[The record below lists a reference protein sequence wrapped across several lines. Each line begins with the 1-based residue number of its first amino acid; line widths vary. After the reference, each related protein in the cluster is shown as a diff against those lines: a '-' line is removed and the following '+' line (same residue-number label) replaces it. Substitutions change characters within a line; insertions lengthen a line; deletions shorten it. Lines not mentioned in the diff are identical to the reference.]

1 MIEIGTLVKWR
12 LGDTMGIVT
21 ETHKTDGCSSFA
33 YKIKWLEDGAFG
45 WLSAWQFEVI
55 G

>member
-12 LGDTMGIVT
+12 KGSPLMGMVM
-21 ETHKTDGCSSFA
+21 ETHQTKRGTCA
-33 YKIKWLEDGAFG
+33 YKIKWFNGTSG
-45 WLSAWQFEVI
+45 VCSAWQFEVI